1 MNYYELPFFKC
12 VYFEDSYVLGIEEKS
27 ESLVFYLEVVLTEEN
42 PLYMPPE
49 PGERYFYKKAILT
62 FNDIRV
68 KNWIERSSS
77 ETKDGSGSIDYG
89 NIDLFKL
96 EGGIYTLSGDWGV
109 LKVECENIDF
119 QWTDF

>member
-1 MNYYELPFFKC
+1 
-12 VYFEDSYVLGIEEKS
+12 
-27 ESLVFYLEVVLTEEN
+27 
-42 PLYMPPE
+42 LYMPPE